1 MLVDTDVLIWAFR
14 GNEKA
19 SDYLDGQSGFLISI
33 VTYIELIQRA
43 RNRAETQLIRKTLRY
58 WNAHIKQVDE
68 TISSRAAFLVEEYA
82 LSHSM
87 ELADAL
93 IASSA
98 LSMGELLITAN
109 DKHYRFIPDLDI
121 TVFRP

>member
-1 MLVDTDVLIWAFR
+1 MLIDTDVLIWAFR

-19 SDYLDGQSGFLISI
+19 SDFLDDQPGFAVSI
-33 VTYIELIQRA
+33 VTYMELMQGA
-43 RNRAETQLIRKTLRY
+43 RNRAEMQLIRKTLRF
-58 WNAHIKQVDE
+58 WDARIEQIDE

-87 ELADAL
+87 EMADAL

-98 LSMGELLITAN
+98 LSMGDSLMTAN
-109 DKHYRFIPDLDI
+109 DKHYRFIPDLQLE
-121 TVFRP
+121 VFRP

>member
-14 GNEKA
+14 GNDKA
-19 SDYLDGQSGFLISI
+19 ADYLDRHPGFSISI
-33 VTYIELIQRA
+33 VTYMELIQGA
-43 RNRAETQLIRKTLRY
+43 RNRIEMQLIRKTLRY
-58 WNAHIKQVDE
+58 WSAQIEQVNE

-82 LSHSM
+82 LSHNM

-98 LSMGELLITAN
+98 LSIGDTLMTAN
-109 DKHYRFIPDLDI
+109 DKHYRFIPGLEVNI
-121 TVFRP
+121 FRP

>member
-14 GNEKA
+14 GNDKA
-19 SDYLDGQSGFLISI
+19 ADYLDRQPGFSISI
-33 VTYIELIQRA
+33 VTYMELIQGA
-43 RNRAETQLIRKTLRY
+43 RNRTEMQLIRKTLRY
-58 WNAHIKQVDE
+58 WSAQIEQVNE

-82 LSHSM
+82 LSHNM

-98 LSMGELLITAN
+98 LSIGDTLMTSN
-109 DKHYRFIPDLDI
+109 DKHYRFIPGLEVNI
-121 TVFRP
+121 FRP